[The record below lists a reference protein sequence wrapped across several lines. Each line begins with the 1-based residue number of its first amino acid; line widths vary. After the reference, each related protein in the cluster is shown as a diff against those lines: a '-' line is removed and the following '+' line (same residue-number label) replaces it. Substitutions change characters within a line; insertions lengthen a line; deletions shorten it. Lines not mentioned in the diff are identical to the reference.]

1 MGNAF
6 RRLFNRLRLT
16 ISFLLVYVVS
26 ANAHAAVYVY
36 QAKDGSWMFSDQPL
50 KSRQYKLVR
59 KATQARGAA
68 VPARQS
74 KADFRGDPAAY
85 DRLIRR
91 MARAYNVDPAL
102 IKAVMHA
109 ESAFNPYATSHK
121 GASGLMQ
128 LMPATAARYGVHDI
142 YDPVQNVRAAV
153 QYLKDL
159 MARFGNEISLA
170 VAAYNAGENAVEQH
184 KGVPPYKETRTYV
197 RRVMHFKRRYSRK
210 F

>member
-1 MGNAF
+1 
-6 RRLFNRLRLT
+6 
-16 ISFLLVYVVS
+16 
-26 ANAHAAVYVY
+26 
-36 QAKDGSWMFSDQPL
+36 
-50 KSRQYKLVR
+50 VR
-59 KATQARGAA
+59 KANQARGAA
-68 VPARQS
+68 VPARQNM
-74 KADFRGDPAAY
+74 ADFRGDPAAY

-159 MARFGNEISLA
+159 MARFGNKISLA

-197 RRVMHFKRRYSRK
+197 RRVMHFKRRYSHK

>member
-26 ANAHAAVYVY
+26 ASAHAAVYVY

-59 KATQARGAA
+59 KASQARGAA
-68 VPARQS
+68 VPTRQS

-159 MARFGNEISLA
+159 MARFGNKISLA

>member
-6 RRLFNRLRLT
+6 RRLFNQLRLT

-26 ANAHAAVYVY
+26 ASAHAAVYVY